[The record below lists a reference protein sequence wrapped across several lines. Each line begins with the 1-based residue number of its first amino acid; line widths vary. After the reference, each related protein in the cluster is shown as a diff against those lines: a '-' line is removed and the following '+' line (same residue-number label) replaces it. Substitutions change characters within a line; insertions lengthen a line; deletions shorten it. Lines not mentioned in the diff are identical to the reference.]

1 MKSLA
6 SDVGQICCLD
16 DQGLAGIAGVHDL
29 QCFGPKMTKEDSTVY
44 NLKVCIHNKPR
55 LLRSGHT
62 RKPKPHPVYTG
73 PDNFFRVS
81 VLGKGSLKSFRRRE
95 RLRVRNFFKSK

>member
-1 MKSLA
+1 MKSSA
-6 SDVGQICCLD
+6 SDDGQILCLD

-44 NLKVCIHNKPR
+44 NLKVCIHVKPC

-62 RKPKPHPVYTG
+62 RELKPNPVYMG

-81 VLGKGSLKSFRRRE
+81 VLGKGSLKSFR
-95 RLRVRNFFKSK
+95 F

>member
-1 MKSLA
+1 MKSSA

-44 NLKVCIHNKPR
+44 NLKVCIHVKPC

-62 RKPKPHPVYTG
+62 SELKPNPVYTG
-73 PDNFFRVS
+73 PDNFLGCPFLGRVH
-81 VLGKGSLKSFRRRE
+81 
-95 RLRVRNFFKSK
+95 

>member
-1 MKSLA
+1 MKSSA

-44 NLKVCIHNKPR
+44 NLKVCIHV
-55 LLRSGHT
+55 T
-62 RKPKPHPVYTG
+62 RET
-73 PDNFFRVS
+73 
-81 VLGKGSLKSFRRRE
+81 LGSLSQTQFT
-95 RLRVRNFFKSK
+95 RVRTIFLGCPF